1 MSDVCLAVM
10 INVIPYK
17 EIDGGEE
24 SVYDHIDE
32 SYVVPEK
39 VITYLETTQPHMVC
53 MGIYKHPF

>member
-10 INVIPYK
+10 INVMPYK

-39 VITYLETTQPHMVC
+39 VIT
-53 MGIYKHPF
+53 F